1 MTDLLDAVL
10 MVEQGIP
17 DASVIPLDQSAC
29 LLGKSPEASIV
40 IDDPYV
46 SRRHA
51 QITRDQDRFR
61 IEDLKSKNG
70 TFVNGARLSSRSHIL
85 RNGDRIELARG
96 KVVLRF
102 QTWGSTVTLPPPDV
116 SRPGD
121 LLVNLRSREV
131 WIKGS
136 KLDPPLTRK
145 EFDIL
150 SLLYERKG
158 DACSKDEIAERGWP
172 ERTGGDVADQDIEQC
187 VRRLRL
193 RIEPDPSHP
202 SYIVTLR
209 GYGYKFS

>member
-1 MTDLLDAVL
+1 M
-10 MVEQGIP
+10 
-17 DASVIPLDQSAC
+17 
-29 LLGKSPEASIV
+29 
-40 IDDPYV
+40 
-46 SRRHA
+46 
-51 QITRDQDRFR
+51 
-61 IEDLKSKNG
+61 
-70 TFVNGARLSSRSHIL
+70 
-85 RNGDRIELARG
+85 
-96 KVVLRF
+96 
-102 QTWGSTVTLPPPDV
+102 

-121 LLVNLRSREV
+121 LLVNVRSREV